1 MKRFARLQS
10 RQPVPGARSCLQVRT
25 FATKPQTPLADSET
39 ADVDKPGPDDFIFDD
54 QFQVNV
60 DSKTIDT
67 AVGSLPISPLL
78 DPTWREARNRVTPKD
93 RPDKS
98 RFNRF
103 QRQLYQNP
111 YGEPY
116 THTYIHGVCMILMM
130 GRSAT
135 AGHTR
140 AVMLCHSHESPWCVP
155 AELRSRQASGD
166 V

>member
-25 FATKPQTPLADSET
+25 FAINPQTPLADSDT

-111 YGEPY
+111 YGELY
-116 THTYIHGVCMILMM
+116 THIYIYMAC
-130 GRSAT
+130 A
-135 AGHTR
+135 
-140 AVMLCHSHESPWCVP
+140 
-155 AELRSRQASGD
+155 
-166 V
+166 